1 MGQNKEIDELIENFS
16 FFESWEDKYQYLID
30 MGRNVPPMADN
41 LKIDKNKLRGC
52 QSVVYFSNTYNDDG
66 TITFMAN
73 SDAAIVQGL
82 IALML
87 KVFSEKQPQEILDV
101 DISFLKQI
109 GLDEHLSPTRKNGLS
124 SLVSSIKNTAK
135 IKLV

>member
-1 MGQNKEIDELIENFS
+1 MGQSNEIDELIEDFS

-30 MGRNVPPMADN
+30 MGRNVPQMADD
-41 LKIDKNKLRGC
+41 LKIDENKLRGC
-52 QSVVYFSNTYNDDG
+52 QSIVYFSNSYNDDG

-87 KVFSEKQPQEILDV
+87 KVFSEKKPQEILDT

-124 SLVSSIKNTAK
+124 SLVSSIKNAAK

>member
-30 MGRNVPPMADN
+30 MGRNVPPMADD
-41 LKIDKNKLRGC
+41 LKIDENKLRGC
-52 QSVVYFSNTYNDDG
+52 QSVVYFSNSYNDDG

-87 KVFSEKQPQEILDV
+87 KVFSEKKPQEILDT

-124 SLVSSIKNTAK
+124 SLVSSIKNAAK
-135 IKLV
+135 IKVV

>member
-30 MGRNVPPMADN
+30 MGRNVPPMADD
-41 LKIDKNKLRGC
+41 LKIDENKLRGC

-135 IKLV
+135 IILV

>member
-1 MGQNKEIDELIENFS
+1 MGQNKEIDELIEDFS

-30 MGRNVPPMADN
+30 MGRNVPQMADD
-41 LKIDKNKLRGC
+41 LKIDENKLRGC
-52 QSVVYFSNTYNDDG
+52 QSVVYFSNSYNDDG

-87 KVFSEKQPQEILDV
+87 KAFSEKKPQEILDT

-124 SLVSSIKNTAK
+124 SLVSSIKNAAK

>member
-1 MGQNKEIDELIENFS
+1 MGQSKEIDELIEDFS

-30 MGRNVPPMADN
+30 MGRNVPQMADE
-41 LKIDKNKLRGC
+41 LKIDENKLRGC
-52 QSVVYFSNTYNDDG
+52 QSIVYFSNSYNDDG

-87 KVFSEKQPQEILDV
+87 KVFSEKKPQEILDT

-124 SLVSSIKNTAK
+124 SLVSSIKNAAK
-135 IKLV
+135 IKVV

>member
-1 MGQNKEIDELIENFS
+1 MRQNKEIDELIEDFS

-30 MGRNVPPMADN
+30 MGRNVPQMADD
-41 LKIDKNKLRGC
+41 LKIDENKLRGC
-52 QSVVYFSNTYNDDG
+52 QSIVYFSNSYNDDG

-87 KVFSEKQPQEILDV
+87 KVFSEKKPQEILDT

-124 SLVSSIKNTAK
+124 SLVSSIKNAAK
-135 IKLV
+135 IKVV